1 MRVPGVVLADER
13 LLAKIREDQTLEQL
27 ANATALPGVVGQAL
41 AMPDCHQGYG
51 LPVGGVVATDYET
64 GVISPGAI
72 GFDVNCGVRLL
83 TSGLSEHELLRRQ
96 VRLADALYKA
106 IPSGVGVRD
115 GLEVERRDLD
125 ALLAGGAA
133 WAVEEGWGEPED
145 LDSIESGGRLVEADP
160 GEVGKRAKDR
170 GQNQVATLGAG
181 NHFLEVQVVD
191 EVYDAEA
198 AAAMELDKGQVCL
211 LIHSGSR
218 GLGHQ
223 VCQDFLEVMADSMPA
238 RGIELPDRQLACG
251 PIDSDEGRSYL
262 GAMQAA
268 ANFAF
273 ANRQGLAH
281 RARAAFKE
289 VFGRDGRLAMVYDVC
304 HNIAKRERHR
314 VGPVERELLVHRKG
328 ATRAFPAGHPELPAR
343 YRAVGQPVLI
353 PGDMGRYSFVA
364 VGTAGAMADTFGSI
378 CHGAGRNLSRN
389 AAKRS
394 LAGVDVAAELKKRGI
409 LVRTPTPSGLAEEAS
424 VAYKDVAN
432 VVDVCERAGIARKV
446 VRLRPRVVIK
456 G

>member
-13 LLAKIREDQTLEQL
+13 LLAQIRDDQTLEQL

-41 AMPDCHQGYG
+41 AMPDYHQGYG
-51 LPVGGVVATDYET
+51 LPVGGVVATDYES

-72 GFDVNCGVRLL
+72 GFDINCGVRLL
-83 TSGLSEHELLRRQ
+83 SSRLSEHELLRRQ

-115 GLEVERRDLD
+115 GLDVDRRDLD

-160 GEVGKRAKDR
+160 DEVGKRAKDR

-191 EVYDAEA
+191 EVYDAE
-198 AAAMELDKGQVCL
+198 
-211 LIHSGSR
+211 
-218 GLGHQ
+218 
-223 VCQDFLEVMADSMPA
+223 
-238 RGIELPDRQLACG
+238 
-251 PIDSDEGRSYL
+251 
-262 GAMQAA
+262 AA

-314 VGPVERELLVHRKG
+314 VGPVEKELLVHRKG

-409 LVRTPTPSGLAEEAS
+409 LVRTPSPSGLAEEAS